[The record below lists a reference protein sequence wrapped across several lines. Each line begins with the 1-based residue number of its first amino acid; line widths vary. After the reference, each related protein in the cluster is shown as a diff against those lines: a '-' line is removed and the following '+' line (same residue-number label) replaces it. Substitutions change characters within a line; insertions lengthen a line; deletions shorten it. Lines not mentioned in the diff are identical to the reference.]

1 MTQHDNSHPT
11 ISISINNSTNKRP
24 LWLDC
29 DPGHDDAMAII
40 LACYHPSLELLG
52 ISTTC
57 GNQTIEKTTNNACK
71 ILQIINKTEVDVVAG
86 SNAPL
91 MRPSKICEEIHG
103 ETGLDGTQFPVIT
116 KQALPSETK
125 AIYHMFHVISKRYR
139 ATGQRVH
146 LVATGQLTNVA
157 LLFSVHPEV
166 KPMLE
171 QVTIMGGCIGIGNT
185 SPAAEFNIECDPEAA
200 RIVFNSGVKLVMVP
214 LEVTH
219 TALVDPLVLERIST
233 MNTPFSKLIVELLL
247 FFKQTYRDVFRFEH
261 PPLHDPCAVAYV
273 IDPSLFDSEFMRVDI
288 DCESPYCAGRTVCDI
303 FHMRPAETR
312 NCIVAQRM
320 NVNEFWNLMIG
331 ALEEANQQSCLNE
344 HNQ

>member
-1 MTQHDNSHPT
+1 MNDGSDT
-11 ISISINNSTNKRP
+11 KK
-24 LWLDC
+24 LMWLDC

-40 LACYHPSLELLG
+40 LASYHPSIELLG

-71 ILQIINKTEVDVVAG
+71 TLQIINKHQIDVVAG

-91 MRPSKICEEIHG
+91 MRPYKICEEIHG
-103 ETGLDGTQFPVIT
+103 ETGLDGTQFPLIT
-116 KQALPSETK
+116 KKPLSSEIK
-125 AIYHMFHVISKRYR
+125 AIHHMFQVISSTAGRTSQK
-139 ATGQRVH
+139 VH

-157 LLFSVHPEV
+157 LLLTVYPEV
-166 KPMLE
+166 KQFLE
-171 QVTIMGGCIGIGNT
+171 QISIMGGCIGVGNT
-185 SPAAEFNIECDPEAA
+185 SPAAEFNIECDPESA

-219 TALVDPLVLERIST
+219 TALVDPDVLNRISA
-233 MNTPFSKLIVELLL
+233 MNSNFSKLIVELLL
-247 FFKQTYRDVFRFEH
+247 FFQQSYKEVFRFEY

-273 IDPSLFDSEFMRVDI
+273 IDPSLFDAELMRVDI

-312 NCIVAQRM
+312 NCIVAKSM
-320 NVNEFWNLMIG
+320 NVSEFWNLMIKS
-331 ALEEANQQSCLNE
+331 LEDANQVSCLNS
-344 HNQ
+344 Q